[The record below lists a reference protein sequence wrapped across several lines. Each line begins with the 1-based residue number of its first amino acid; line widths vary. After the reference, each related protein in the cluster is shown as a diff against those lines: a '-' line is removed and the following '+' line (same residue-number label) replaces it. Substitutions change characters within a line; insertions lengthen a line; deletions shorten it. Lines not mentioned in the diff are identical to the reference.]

1 MQCRRNREHRYAIAF
16 MLTILLAG
24 LGVVSAHEPGYTRS
38 FMLERCRGF
47 SSTGRNPFFRLE
59 PGYQLVLAGEEE
71 GVAKRLVVTV
81 LNRTRMVDGVETR
94 VVEER
99 ETEDGELVEVSRN
112 YFAICNRTNSVIYFG
127 EKVDIYE
134 DGVIVGHEGEWLAG
148 EDGARPGI
156 IMPGTVLLGARYFQE
171 VAPGVALDRAE
182 IVSLTATVQTPAG
195 RFTRCLRTRETT
207 PLEPGEVEFK
217 SYAPGIGLIQ
227 DGVLR
232 LVRIVRPGD

>member
-1 MQCRRNREHRYAIAF
+1 VI
-16 MLTILLAG
+16 
-24 LGVVSAHEPGYTRS
+24 
-38 FMLERCRGF
+38 
-47 SSTGRNPFFRLE
+47 
-59 PGYQLVLAGEEE
+59 E
-71 GVAKRLVVTV
+71 GI
-81 LNRTRMVDGVETR
+81 ETR

-127 EKVDIYE
+127 EEVDIYE

-148 EDGARPGI
+148 VDGARPGI
-156 IMPGTVLLGARYFQE
+156 IMPGTVLVGARYFQE

-227 DGVLR
+227 DEVLR
-232 LVRIVRPGD
+232 LVRIIRPGD

>member
-1 MQCRRNREHRYAIAF
+1 MQRRHHTGHRHAVALI
-16 MLTILLAG
+16 LTTLLAG
-24 LGVVSAHEPGYTRS
+24 PGIVSAHEPAYTRS
-38 FMLERCRGF
+38 FMLGRCGGF
-47 SSTGRNPFFRLE
+47 SSIGRNPFFILE
-59 PGYQLVLAGEEE
+59 PGYKLVLAGVED
-71 GVAKRLVVTV
+71 GVVKRLVVTV
-81 LNRTRMVDGVETR
+81 RNQTRVIEGVETR
-94 VVEER
+94 LVEER

-148 EDGARPGI
+148 VNGARPGI

-171 VAPGVALDRAE
+171 IAPGVALDRAE
-182 IVSLTATVQTPAG
+182 IVRLNATVQTPAG
-195 RFTRCLRTRETT
+195 RFRGCLRTRETT
-207 PLEPGEVEFK
+207 PLEPEEVEFK

-227 DGVLR
+227 DEVLR